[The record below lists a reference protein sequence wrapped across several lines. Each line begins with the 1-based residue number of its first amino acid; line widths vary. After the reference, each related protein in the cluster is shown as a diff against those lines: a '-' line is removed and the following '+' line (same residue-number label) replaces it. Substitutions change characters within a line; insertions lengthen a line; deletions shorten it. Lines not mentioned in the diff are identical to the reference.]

1 MVPSPWAGLCRVEY
15 GVMLPRCPSTSRGKI
30 EKGKALTEPICGQ
43 VLESTGC
50 EGDSWA
56 QHLQKV
62 AGQTLSVRCQ
72 YPPKARTYEQK
83 GWCKEVSALKC
94 TRLIASF
101 GPRVL
106 AQASRFS
113 IWDNP
118 GSGFFTVTMTGLRE
132 EDSGHYWCR
141 IYHASS
147 RSVSRFMRFY
157 LLVSPAEPLSWGPL
171 GEPQWKILMELRS
184 LDANKTT
191 CHFQQQVIDLLWTC
205 FLTRR
210 EMHITSTLL

>member
-1 MVPSPWAGLCRVEY
+1 M
-15 GVMLPRCPSTSRGKI
+15 
-30 EKGKALTEPICGQ
+30 
-43 VLESTGC
+43 
-50 EGDSWA
+50 
-56 QHLQKV
+56 
-62 AGQTLSVRCQ
+62 RCQ

-101 GPRVL
+101 GPRML
-106 AQASRFS
+106 AQASLFS
-113 IWDNP
+113 VWDNP

-147 RSVSRFMRFY
+147 RCVSRSMRFY

-171 GEPQWKILMELRS
+171 APFRW
-184 LDANKTT
+184 
-191 CHFQQQVIDLLWTC
+191 LLGA
-205 FLTRR
+205 
-210 EMHITSTLL
+210 